1 MIRYPLSWPFT
12 LTPAPLY
19 DAYGVVDSQYFFQLE
34 SKTSDYEQL
43 LEENK
48 RLEATIENLRLSLR
62 KLERIG
68 DEVGIPLHDQ

>member
-1 MIRYPLSWPFT
+1 
-12 LTPAPLY
+12 LY